1 MTDQAENK
9 ETDQTNATQDEPKP
23 EDKPATESEAK
34 ADDKAEVKAEDK
46 PAEEAK
52 AEAKAEDKPA
62 EKAEEKPAEKPAEK
76 PVEASH
82 GYGKGQTDWTGWE
95 MLVLAGAMF
104 VSVVAMIALML
115 ALAPGN

>member
-9 ETDQTNATQDEPKP
+9 ETDQANATQDEPKP

-34 ADDKAEVKAEDK
+34 ADDKAE
-46 PAEEAK
+46 
-52 AEAKAEDKPA
+52 AKAEDKPA
-62 EKAEEKPAEKPAEK
+62 EKAEDKPAEK